1 MEQDLSRF
9 AINQITTRSWNMPEA
24 IEGYRRH
31 GVSGI
36 AIWRDKMYDYGVKQ
50 TARHLRDAD
59 MWIPTFCAT
68 AWMNQADEAGFKA
81 TLDENRQVLRDAA
94 EIGAPNVV
102 FVTGG
107 PPQGMKDLRG
117 FRSRMHDALGELIV
131 TARDVG
137 IKIGIEPIHPMYAGD
152 RHVINTI
159 RQTND
164 LIDEFGDILGI
175 VADVY
180 HCWWDPEFENEL
192 RRAGPERILTFHYCD
207 WLVPTRSWFDRGMV
221 GDGIIDIA
229 RYKRLLDE
237 IGYTGPF
244 ELEIFSDLDWWK
256 RDPNETVRIG
266 IERCAPFVAKLHK
279 GEV

>member
-1 MEQDLSRF
+1 MEHDLSRF
-9 AINQITTRSWNMPEA
+9 AINQITTKSWNMPDA
-24 IEGYRRH
+24 IEGYRRQ

-36 AIWRDKMYDYGVKQ
+36 AVWRDKMYEYGVKR
-50 TARHLRDAD
+50 TARHLRDAG
-59 MWIPTFCAT
+59 MWVPTFCAT
-68 AWMNQADEAGFKA
+68 AWMNQVDEDKFRS
-81 TLDENRQVLRDAA
+81 TLEENKRVLCDAA
-94 EIGAPNVV
+94 EVGAPNVV

-107 PPQGMKDLRG
+107 PPQGTKDLHG
-117 FRSRMHDALGELIV
+117 FRSKMHDAIGELIG

-152 RHVINTI
+152 RHVINTM

-192 RRAGPERILTFHYCD
+192 RRAGPDRILTFHYCD

-237 IGYTGPF
+237 IGYKGPF

-256 RDPNETVRIG
+256 RDPDETVRIG
-266 IERCAPFVAKLHK
+266 IERCAPFVGAIAK
-279 GEV
+279 

>member
-9 AINQITTRSWNMPEA
+9 AINQITTKSWNMPDA
-24 IEGYRRH
+24 IEGYRRQ

-36 AIWRDKMYDYGVKQ
+36 AIWRDKMYEYGVKQ
-50 TARHLRDAD
+50 TARHLRDAG

-68 AWMNQADEAGFKA
+68 AWMNQIDEDGFRSA
-81 TLDENRQVLRDAA
+81 LNENKQVLRDAA

-107 PPQGMKDLRG
+107 PPQGTKDIHS
-117 FRSRMHDALGELIV
+117 FRSKMHDALAELID

-152 RHVINTI
+152 RHVINTM

-164 LIDEFGDILGI
+164 LIDEFGHILGI

-207 WLVPTRSWFDRGMV
+207 WLVPTKSWFDRGMV

-237 IGYTGPF
+237 IGYQGPF

-266 IERCAPFVAKLHK
+266 IERCAPFVGKPA
-279 GEV
+279 E

>member
-1 MEQDLSRF
+1 MLLEQDLSRF
-9 AINQITTRSWNMPEA
+9 AINQITTKSWNMPDA
-24 IEGYRRH
+24 IEGYRRQ

-36 AIWRDKMYDYGVKQ
+36 AIWRDKMYEYGVKQ
-50 TARHLRDAD
+50 TARHLRDAG

-68 AWMNQADEAGFKA
+68 AWMNQIDEDGFRSA
-81 TLDENRQVLRDAA
+81 LNENKQVLRDAA

-107 PPQGMKDLRG
+107 PPQGTKDIHS
-117 FRSRMHDALGELIV
+117 FRSKMHDALAELID

-152 RHVINTI
+152 RHVINTM

-164 LIDEFGDILGI
+164 LIDEFGHILGI

-207 WLVPTRSWFDRGMV
+207 WLVPTKSWFDRGMV

-237 IGYTGPF
+237 IGYQGPF

-266 IERCAPFVAKLHK
+266 IERCAPFVGKPA
-279 GEV
+279 E